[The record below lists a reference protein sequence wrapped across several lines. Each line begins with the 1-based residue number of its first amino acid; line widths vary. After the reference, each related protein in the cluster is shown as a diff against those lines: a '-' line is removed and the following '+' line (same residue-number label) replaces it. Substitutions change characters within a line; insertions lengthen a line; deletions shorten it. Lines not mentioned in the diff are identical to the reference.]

1 MCDESRKFLRKS
13 VDDSSSDQYENPNF
27 YDFQTN
33 QNKNKINVISK
44 KKWKL
49 LIPIIQL
56 LDLMN
61 MIETKKKGTF

>member
-1 MCDESRKFLRKS
+1 MRIQIFMIFRQIRTKTK
-13 VDDSSSDQYENPNF
+13 
-27 YDFQTN
+27 
-33 QNKNKINVISK
+33 KNVTSK

-61 MIETKKKGTF
+61 MIETKKKGTFLIIDIEFRLHLYS